1 MQENFVNS
9 LYTVSIY
16 RLKDR
21 LRWWWKKDLKRAMRR
36 MQQWSRWSE
45 WSKWSNVLF
54 CACHIFTYLFILFIR
69 ISQVKIW
76 PRINGL
82 CLEPRGEWH
91 AYQTLGSAQ
100 PAQPTG
106 PWQTHA
112 FRKCAW
118 RTGRCFGQR
127 LWHRKVTKI
136 QRPRSP
142 FEKYSE
148 LSLWE
153 LHPREALLC
162 CSRNKKV
169 SSSLA
174 FFSSAFSEVCS
185 VIACINV
192 RIINQHKT
200 IKHMKS
206 HLKAT
211 TAEPDRIQW

>member
-9 LYTVSIY
+9 LYTVSVY

-82 CLEPRGEWH
+82 CLEPRGEWQS

-118 RTGRCFGQR
+118 RTGRC
-127 LWHRKVTKI
+127 
-136 QRPRSP
+136 RSP

-169 SSSLA
+169 SSSLV
-174 FFSSAFSEVCS
+174 FLSSAFSEVCS

-192 RIINQHKT
+192 HIIDQHKT
-200 IKHMKS
+200 IKHIKS
-206 HLKAT
+206 YLKAT